1 MWLILVTFEVSKQE
15 RSRAV
20 KDEQQENM
28 SLISV
33 TYEVSKLVRS
43 REVKEE
49 QPQNISPIYVTC
61 EVLRYSKPS
70 MLLSDLR

>member
-1 MWLILVTFEVSKQE
+1 MP
-15 RSRAV
+15 
-20 KDEQQENM
+20 
-28 SLISV
+28 LISV
-33 TYEVSKLVRS
+33 TFEVSKLVRS